1 MFNINWKHTCYECGC
16 PLYLTCTIKEDNLD
30 LFFRDFTS
38 WAYLKPF
45 TLLFNR
51 MYYKFYG
58 YVVHKVCVSCYY
70 FPRRV
75 DLRKREIGQKN
86 TQKPIYL
93 SKTFEDIYDYFQ
105 RFQEFRKRRDL
116 ESFIVEEEKRQ
127 LVPGLDLCWSFD
139 NLNIYI

>member
-1 MFNINWKHTCYECGC
+1 
-16 PLYLTCTIKEDNLD
+16 
-30 LFFRDFTS
+30 
-38 WAYLKPF
+38 
-45 TLLFNR
+45 

-58 YVVHKVCVSCYY
+58 HIVHKVCVSCYY

-75 DLRKREIGQKN
+75 DLFKREIGQKN
-86 TQKPIYL
+86 IQKPIYL